1 MIQEGQMY
9 HQSNQ
14 ISLLLFFII
23 DFHKNIETNRSNK
36 KNHMNIINY
45 KTLREIPSFH
55 MQKKSPQIG
64 PLTYIDKTAV
74 IIGDVTIGKN
84 CGIFPQSVIRGDQNN
99 ITIDDESNIQDGC
112 IIHVDSTHKA
122 SIGKKVSVG
131 HGAIIHGAPIKDA
144 CIIGMH
150 ATILNGAVVKKGSI
164 IGANALVTQDSVI
177 PENSLV
183 LGIPGKVVKQ
193 DDSFYDHAIENAE
206 TYTRLSKEHLE
217 NKYARYRK

>member
-1 MIQEGQMY
+1 MY

-14 ISLLLFFII
+14 ITLLLFFII

-36 KNHMNIINY
+36 KNQISIIKY
-45 KTLREIPSFH
+45 KTRREIPKSY
-55 MQKKSPQIG
+55 MQKKPPQIE
-64 PLTYIDKTAV
+64 PSTYIDETAV
-74 IIGDVTIGKN
+74 IIGDVQIGKN
-84 CGIFPQSVIRGDQNN
+84 CGIFPQAVIRGDQNN

-112 IIHVDSTHKA
+112 IIHVDSTHNA
-122 SIGKKVSVG
+122 TIGKKVSVG
-131 HGAIIHGAPIKDA
+131 HGAIIHGATIEDA

-183 LGIPGKVVKQ
+183 LGIPGKVIKQ
-193 DDSFYDHAIENAE
+193 DEIFYDHAIKNAE
-206 TYTRLSKEHLE
+206 TYLQLRKEHLE
-217 NKYARYRK
+217 NKYPRYSK